1 MAQLVAG
8 GRGSMLGSALG
19 LQQGSGRQGSM
30 KDPDVALRP
39 SAALKLALS
48 GALKLALRCA
58 MVAGITVLPP
68 LPLYIHGEF
77 WPSRTCTY
85 YHGLIVSV

>member
-1 MAQLVAG
+1 
-8 GRGSMLGSALG
+8 MLGSALG

-68 LPLYIHGEF
+68 LPVCIHGEF
-77 WPSRTCTY
+77 CPSRTCTY
-85 YHGLIVSV
+85 SYALLLLD